1 MSTTAT
7 GEGGVEDGQCRRRG
21 AEFQTQ
27 QACEQ
32 EGSARHEAD
41 RRCRPTGGRCDAA
54 HRDPQDGELRDRNV
68 GPSYFPA
75 ADRRRCGHPR
85 GQPLPPLRVQ
95 GSHPRRADQA
105 LPRRPR
111 PRRRD
116 RAGASRQ
123 ARPPPRLRTDHRAWV
138 CDRPLRGRASGRPAD
153 VVLRGSEL
161 RPRAD
166 GIDTAP
172 AVDDPG
178 RDVAGASGRALERLH
193 PIRPG
198 PSHPG
203 RPRVPEHAACR
214 SGRHPTQGIDGRT
227 GHVEEPDNSRGSR
240 SRRPLRCGPGQVER
254 IRGR

>member
-1 MSTTAT
+1 MADAAAAGRNS
-7 GEGGVEDGQCRRRG
+7 RRAGLR
-21 AEFQTQ
+21 AR
-27 QACEQ
+27 
-32 EGSARHEAD
+32 GSARRETH
-41 RRCRPTGGRCDAA
+41 RRHRPTVGRCDAA
-54 HRDPQDGELRDRNV
+54 HRDSPDRELRHRHV
-68 GPSYFPA
+68 GPSHLTA
-75 ADRRRCGHPR
+75 ADRRCCGHPR
-85 GQPLPPLRVQ
+85 GQPLPPLRIQ

-105 LPRRPR
+105 LSRRPG
-111 PRRRD
+111 PHRRD
-116 RAGASRQ
+116 GVGTSRRAGS
-123 ARPPPRLRTDHRAWV
+123 PPRLRTDHRAWV
-138 CDRPLRGRASGRPAD
+138 CDRPLRGRASGRAAD

-166 GIDTAP
+166 GIDPAP

-178 RDVAGASGRALERLH
+178 RDVAGASRRALERLH

-214 SGRHPTQGIDGRT
+214 SGRHPAQGIDGRT
-227 GHVEEPDNSRGSR
+227 GHVEKPDNSRGSR